1 MHANWHFLAGA
12 IKFIP
17 GVLRAHA
24 FRLSEKQRAV
34 ACGAREGR
42 GRREVCGGMR
52 H

>member
-24 FRLSEKQRAV
+24 FRLSEKT
-34 ACGAREGR
+34 GR
-42 GRREVCGGMR
+42 GSCGTRDVWGGMR
-52 H
+52 GISLVS